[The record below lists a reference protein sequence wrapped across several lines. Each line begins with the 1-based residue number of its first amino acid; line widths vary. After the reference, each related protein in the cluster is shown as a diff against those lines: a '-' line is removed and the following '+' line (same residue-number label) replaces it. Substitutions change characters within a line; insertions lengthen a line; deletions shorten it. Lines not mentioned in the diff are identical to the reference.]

1 MPAASN
7 RTVICSV
14 VFLDIVAYSE
24 KPVSEQ
30 SQLKERLNEFLAEA
44 LSDVAPNDRV
54 ILDTGDGA
62 ALSFLG
68 DPEDALFASLSLRD
82 AIGLP
87 QMEEPE
93 LQVRIG
99 INLGPVRLVKD
110 LNGQLNIIG
119 DGINV
124 AQRVM
129 SFAAPGQILV
139 SRSYYEVVSR
149 LSKDYEQLFHY
160 EGARTDKH
168 VREHEV
174 YAIAAAISPPPRPFP
189 PAGRHASESRAE
201 QGGLVPLSPGAR
213 LIMKALRHK
222 AWLGGAVVAVAIVV
236 SAVGL
241 RVGRESAEAPH
252 VESKPAPARPKPL
265 TQPQAPGPAVSPG
278 KEARATTAVGQPA
291 GPAVVT
297 FAITPWGEIYI
308 DGQRRGVAPP
318 LRDVELK
325 PGKHKI
331 EVRNGAFPP
340 YVESVDVAPSGRA
353 RIKHTFR

>member
-1 MPAASN
+1 
-7 RTVICSV
+7 
-14 VFLDIVAYSE
+14 
-24 KPVSEQ
+24 
-30 SQLKERLNEFLAEA
+30 
-44 LSDVAPNDRV
+44 
-54 ILDTGDGA
+54 
-62 ALSFLG
+62 
-68 DPEDALFASLSLRD
+68 
-82 AIGLP
+82 
-87 QMEEPE
+87 
-93 LQVRIG
+93 VRIG